1 MVYDLYLEIKLEKEI
16 IHRERLQKYLLFFG
30 KFVRI
35 LDACANSFL
44 PFAFK
49 LEIKLLV
56 QVLNSDHI

>member
-1 MVYDLYLEIKLEKEI
+1 MVYDLYLEVQLEREI
-16 IHRERLQKYLLFFG
+16 IHRERVPFECTFG